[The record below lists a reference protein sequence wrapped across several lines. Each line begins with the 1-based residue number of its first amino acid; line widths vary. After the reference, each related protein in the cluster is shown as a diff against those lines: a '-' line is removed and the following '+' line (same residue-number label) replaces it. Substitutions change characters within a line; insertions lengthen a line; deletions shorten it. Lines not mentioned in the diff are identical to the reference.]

1 VSLYEEIMMDLEPA
15 EEHIAVAEV
24 ARGIGLELLSPAA
37 REAETGAAVPEGVWK
52 TLAETGLTAPVP
64 EEFGGG
70 GVPDTVTQMIAVENL
85 AYGDP
90 GITLAAV
97 GCGAAALVLARH
109 GSPEQTGLLPALA
122 SDAGARGAVALY
134 EGHGRAPGEFATTI
148 GITAEGL
155 HIRGRKV
162 GVPFAAGADPLIV
175 VGTDPATGELRAAI
189 VPSSGPGVVIE
200 ADDRGLALDAVA
212 AATVSFDVTVPVEN
226 LVGGPDDEAETL
238 ANTVGRVR
246 LAVAAVQVGTAQRAV
261 DYAAKYATERVAFGR
276 PIAGFQG
283 VSFPLAEAQI
293 RIQEARLEVAEVAT
307 LLDGDE
313 SGDPEEAVTRV
324 VNYASEVAAEATRD
338 AVQTLGGHGFI
349 VEHPVELWYRS
360 AAALSTLDFDPLC
373 SSFEPAL

>member
-15 EEHIAVAEV
+15 DEHIAVAEV
-24 ARGIGLELLSPAA
+24 ARGIGLDLLSPAA
-37 REAETGAAVPEGVWK
+37 RQAETDAAVPDGVWK
-52 TLAETGLTAPVP
+52 TLTETGLTAPVP

-90 GITLAAV
+90 GITLAAL
-97 GCGAAALVLARH
+97 GSGAAALVLARH
-109 GSPEQTGLLPALA
+109 GSPHQTGLLRALVRDPG
-122 SDAGARGAVALY
+122 SRGAVALY

-148 GITAEGL
+148 GVTAEGL

-162 GVPFAAGADPLIV
+162 AVPFAAAADPLIV
-175 VGTDPATGELRAAI
+175 VGADPATGGLRAAI

-200 ADDRGLALDAVA
+200 ADDRGLALDAMA
-212 AATVSFDVTVPVEN
+212 AATVSFDVTVPVQN
-226 LVGGPDDEAETL
+226 LVGGPDDAETL
-238 ANTVGRVR
+238 ANTIGRIR
-246 LAVAAVQVGTAQRAV
+246 LSVAAVQVGTAQRAV

-293 RIQEARLEVAEVAT
+293 RIQEARLEIAEVAT

-313 SGDPEEAVTRV
+313 SGNPEEAVTRV

-360 AAALSTLDFDPLC
+360 AAALSTVDFDPLC